1 MAGNRMYSV
10 GEGSKKEFLN
20 IFRELCQSQLP
31 WQVWADT
38 ITVMAC
44 SLANAVDKTEPR
56 HSDREKEYADCI
68 KRLGSVEKPANLFAI
83 VVEALERNPD
93 QDFLGSLYMELGLNS
108 HWRAQLFTPYNV
120 CRMMSEMNVGNYQEY
135 IDRQGWISVCD
146 PTVGGGAMLIAAA
159 NTIRR
164 QKVNYQNHVL
174 FVGQDIDR
182 IVAMMAYIQISLLG
196 CPGYIVVGNSLS
208 NPIVGS
214 ELMPAEQEGQEFWY
228 TPFYF
233 SQVWHYRRLFAKM
246 DNIFSNAEREQAKF
260 IPLRGG
266 FLFEFEKEKGVKT
279 DVV

>member
-1 MAGNRMYSV
+1 MYST
-10 GEGSKKEFLN
+10 GDESKKEFLT
-20 IFRELCQSQLP
+20 IFRELCRSRQP

-44 SLANAVDKTEPR
+44 SLANVVDKTEPR

-68 KRLGSVEKPANLFAI
+68 KRLGGVEKPANLFAI

-93 QDFLGSLYMELGLNS
+93 QDFLGSLYMELELGN
-108 HWRAQLFTPYNV
+108 HWKGQFFTPYNIS
-120 CRMMSEMNVGNYQEY
+120 RMMAEMTLGNIQEQ
-135 IDRQGWISVCD
+135 IDKEGWISVCD
-146 PTVGGGAMLIAAA
+146 PTVGGGTMLISAA

-196 CPGYIVVGNSLS
+196 CPGYLVVGNSLV

-214 ELMPAEQEGQEFWY
+214 ALMPVEKEEQEFWY
-228 TPFYF
+228 TPLYF

-246 DNIFSNAEREQAKF
+246 DSIFRSAEKEQAKL

-266 FLFEFEKEKGVKT
+266 FLFEFEKEEGVKSG
-279 DVV
+279 VV

>member
-1 MAGNRMYSV
+1 MYSA
-10 GEGSKKEFLN
+10 GDESIKEFLT
-20 IFRELCQSQLP
+20 IFQELCRSRQP

-44 SLANAVDKTEPR
+44 SLANVVDKTEPR

-68 KRLGSVEKPANLFAI
+68 KRLGGVEKPANLFAI

-93 QDFLGSLYMELGLNS
+93 QDFLGSLYMDLELGN
-108 HWRAQLFTPYNV
+108 HWKGQFFTPYNIS
-120 CRMMSEMNVGNYQEY
+120 RMMAEMTLENCQKQ
-135 IDRQGWISVCD
+135 IDKEGWISVCD
-146 PTVGGGAMLIAAA
+146 PTVGGGTMLISAA

-196 CPGYIVVGNSLS
+196 CPGYLVVGNSLV

-214 ELMPAEQEGQEFWY
+214 ALMPVEKEEQEFWY
-228 TPFYF
+228 TPLYF

-246 DNIFSNAEREQAKF
+246 DNIFRSVNKEQAKL

-266 FLFEFEKEKGVKT
+266 FLFEFEKEEGVKT
-279 DVV
+279 GVV

>member
-1 MAGNRMYSV
+1 MYST
-10 GEGSKKEFLN
+10 GDESKKEFLT
-20 IFRELCQSQLP
+20 IFRELCRSRQP

-44 SLANAVDKTEPR
+44 SLANVVDKTEPR

-68 KRLGSVEKPANLFAI
+68 KRLGGVEKPANLFAI

-93 QDFLGSLYMELGLNS
+93 QDFLGSLYMELELGN
-108 HWRAQLFTPYNV
+108 HWKGQFFTPYNIS
-120 CRMMSEMNVGNYQEY
+120 RMMAEMTLGNCQEQ
-135 IDRQGWISVCD
+135 IDKEGWISVCD
-146 PTVGGGAMLIAAA
+146 PTVGGGTMLISAA

-196 CPGYIVVGNSLS
+196 CPGYLVVGNSLV

-214 ELMPAEQEGQEFWY
+214 ALMPVEKEEQEFWY
-228 TPFYF
+228 TPLYF

-246 DNIFSNAEREQAKF
+246 DNIFRSVNKEQAKL

-266 FLFEFEKEKGVKT
+266 FLFEFEKEEGVKT
-279 DVV
+279 GVV